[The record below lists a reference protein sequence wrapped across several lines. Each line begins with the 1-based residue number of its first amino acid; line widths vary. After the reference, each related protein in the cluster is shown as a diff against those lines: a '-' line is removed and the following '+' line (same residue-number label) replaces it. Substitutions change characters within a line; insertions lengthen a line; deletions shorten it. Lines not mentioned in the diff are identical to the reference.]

1 LSNIRVM
8 VEYNYRN
15 NLGITMAAGRPT
27 KILSVKDQIA
37 DQLRSD
43 IISGDLAPNTKLNEQ
58 ELAARF
64 GLSRGPIRD
73 VILQLTKEGLLIS
86 KNNCGASVNSVLEPK
101 LQKLMINLRRN
112 IEVYAIETIKSNGLT
127 EDDFIQLE
135 SILNDLQAAFDKE
148 DFTEVTKIDISFH
161 NYLIYKAGGE
171 DLVNIWYPYV
181 MRMRLNYKRITT
193 SAECVA
199 EHRGILQALRE
210 GDITNAVKAIKAN
223 IK

>member
-1 LSNIRVM
+1 
-8 VEYNYRN
+8 
-15 NLGITMAAGRPT
+15 MATSKPT

-58 ELAARF
+58 ELAKRF

-73 VILQLTKEGLLIS
+73 VIIQLSKEGLLIS

-112 IEVYAIETIKSNGLT
+112 IEVYAIESLKNNPLT
-127 EDDFIQLE
+127 AEDFAQLE
-135 SILNDLQAAFDKE
+135 SILNDLQSAFDRE
-148 DFTEVTKIDISFH
+148 DFTEVTKTDISFH
-161 NYLIYKAGGE
+161 NYLIHKAGGE

-193 SAECVA
+193 SSECVD
-199 EHRGILQALRE
+199 EHKGILQALRD
-210 GDITNAVKAIKAN
+210 GDISSAVKAIKVN

>member
-1 LSNIRVM
+1 
-8 VEYNYRN
+8 
-15 NLGITMAAGRPT
+15 MATSKPT

-58 ELAARF
+58 ELAKRF

-73 VILQLTKEGLLIS
+73 VILQLSKEGLLIS

-112 IEVYAIETIKSNGLT
+112 IEVYAIESLKNNPLT
-127 EDDFIQLE
+127 EEDFNQLE
-135 SILNDLQAAFDKE
+135 SILNDLQSAFDCE
-148 DFTEVTKIDISFH
+148 DFTEVTKTDISFH
-161 NYLIYKAGGE
+161 NYLIHKAGGE

-193 SAECVA
+193 GSECVN
-199 EHRGILQALRE
+199 EHRGILQALRDD
-210 GDITNAVKAIKAN
+210 DISSAVKAIKAN

>member
-1 LSNIRVM
+1 
-8 VEYNYRN
+8 
-15 NLGITMAAGRPT
+15 MAAAKPT

-43 IISGDLAPNTKLNEQ
+43 IIAGDLAPNTKLNEQ
-58 ELAARF
+58 ELAKRF

-112 IEVYAIETIKSNGLT
+112 IEVYAIENFKNNPLT
-127 EDDFIQLE
+127 EDDVTQLE
-135 SILNDLQAAFDKE
+135 TILDELQGAFDRE
-148 DFTEVTKIDISFH
+148 DFTEVTKVDISFH

-193 SAECVA
+193 SSECVE
-199 EHRGILQALRE
+199 EHRGILQALRDD
-210 GDITNAVKAIKAN
+210 DISSAVKAIKAN

>member
-1 LSNIRVM
+1 
-8 VEYNYRN
+8 
-15 NLGITMAAGRPT
+15 MATAKPT

-43 IISGDLAPNTKLNEQ
+43 IIAGDLAPNTKLNEQ
-58 ELAARF
+58 ELAKRF

-112 IEVYAIETIKSNGLT
+112 IEVYAIESLKNNPLNE
-127 EDDFIQLE
+127 EDLGQLE
-135 SILNDLQAAFDKE
+135 NILDDLQGAFDDE
-148 DFTEVTKIDISFH
+148 DYTEVTKIDISFH
-161 NYLIYKAGGE
+161 NYLINKAGGE

-193 SAECVA
+193 SSECVN
-199 EHRGILQALRE
+199 EHRGILQALRD
-210 GDITNAVKAIKAN
+210 GDITSAVKAIKAN